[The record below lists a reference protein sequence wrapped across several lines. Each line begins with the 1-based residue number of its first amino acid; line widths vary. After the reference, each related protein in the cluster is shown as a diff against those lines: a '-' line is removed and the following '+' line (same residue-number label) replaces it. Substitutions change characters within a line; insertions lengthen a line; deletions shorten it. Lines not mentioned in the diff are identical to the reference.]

1 MGGGP
6 AGLATA
12 RAYRD
17 RGGSGAVTLVGEEP
31 TLPYERPALTKAFL
45 RGRVEVE
52 ELALESGSWFE
63 EHDVELCLGVGARA
77 IEPARGA
84 VALTDGREL
93 RGEAIVIATGSE
105 PVRPP
110 LPGAEH
116 SNVQVMRR
124 LTDSMHLASHRA
136 LGHDVT
142 VIGSGFIGCEIAGS
156 LACEGVRVTLVSEE
170 SAPQAERLGEP
181 VGERL
186 AGWLGDLG
194 VVLVMGASV
203 EAIHDGNV
211 VELADGRRISAE
223 HTVLA
228 TGVRPRGELA
238 REAGLATRDG
248 AVRVG
253 ANMRSS
259 DPRVLAVGDVALAH
273 SALAGRALRVEH
285 WGDALAHGE
294 VAGATLAGTDIE
306 WDTVPGFWSTIGER
320 TVKYAA
326 WGDGYEEERIVDHDG
341 GGFTAWYLRGG
352 ATVGVLTHE
361 CDRDYERG
369 RELVATREPPA

>member
-45 RGRVEVE
+45 RGQVEVE
-52 ELALESGSWFE
+52 ELALESGGWFE

-93 RGEAIVIATGSE
+93 TGEAIVIATGSE
-105 PVRPP
+105 PVRPL

-124 LTDSMHLASHRA
+124 LTDSVHLASHRA

-142 VIGSGFIGCEIAGS
+142 VVGSGFIGCEIAGS

-170 SAPQAERLGEP
+170 PAPQAERLGEP
-181 VGERL
+181 VAERL
-186 AGWLGDLG
+186 AGWLRELG
-194 VVLVMGASV
+194 VTLVMDTSV
-203 EAIHDGNV
+203 GAIHDGKI

-238 REAGLATRDG
+238 RKAGIETWED
-248 AVRVG
+248 AVCVDAR
-253 ANMRSS
+253 MRSG
-259 DPRVLAVGDVALAH
+259 DPRVFAVGDVALAYN
-273 SALAGRALRVEH
+273 ARAGRALRVEH
-285 WGDALAHGE
+285 WGDALAHGG
-294 VAGATLAGTDIE
+294 VAGATLAGAEAE

-326 WGDGYEEERIVDHDG
+326 WGDGYEEERIVEHDG

-352 ATVGVLTHE
+352 AAVGVLTHE

-369 RELVATREPPA
+369 RELVAAGEPPA